1 MEKISSL
8 GLSVKIIP
16 ILTTLHK
23 NLLREE
29 KVLDPDLKL
38 SFISQNLNEIPLS
51 GLSLLLDAVK
61 ARAGLSLN
69 SSPTNP
75 HEPNR

>member
-1 MEKISSL
+1 MKEISTL
-8 GLSVKIIP
+8 GLRVKIIP

-38 SFISQNLNEIPLS
+38 SLIPQNLNEIPLS
-51 GLSLLLDAVK
+51 GLSLLLNAIKKFQCNRV
-61 ARAGLSLN
+61 RG
-69 SSPTNP
+69 SPRR
-75 HEPNR
+75 HYSRS